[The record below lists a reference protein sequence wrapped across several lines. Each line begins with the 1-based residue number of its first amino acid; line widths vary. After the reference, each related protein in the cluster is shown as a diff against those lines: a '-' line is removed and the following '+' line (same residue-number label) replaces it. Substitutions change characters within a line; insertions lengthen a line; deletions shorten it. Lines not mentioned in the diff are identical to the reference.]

1 MNEDY
6 TENET
11 NEAETQCPM
20 RPGHPPHPVHHAAC
34 PVMREYVKAANMGPS
49 VFFTIRDVLG
59 LDPKYKPHRNVDAV
73 RCAKMMSKMI
83 KQKLCRR
90 GMSVEGKLTWRFNDN
105 QAYELAVKIL
115 QLEPENREFRFQ

>member
-1 MNEDY
+1 
-6 TENET
+6 
-11 NEAETQCPM
+11 
-20 RPGHPPHPVHHAAC
+20 
-34 PVMREYVKAANMGPS
+34 
-49 VFFTIRDVLG
+49 
-59 LDPKYKPHRNVDAV
+59 
-73 RCAKMMSKMI
+73 MI

>member
-1 MNEDY
+1 MNDQ
-6 TENET
+6 NET
-11 NEAETQCPM
+11 NETNDAEAIGRGPTNQC
-20 RPGHPPHPVHHAAC
+20 HHTEC

-105 QAYELAVKIL
+105 QAYELAIKIL